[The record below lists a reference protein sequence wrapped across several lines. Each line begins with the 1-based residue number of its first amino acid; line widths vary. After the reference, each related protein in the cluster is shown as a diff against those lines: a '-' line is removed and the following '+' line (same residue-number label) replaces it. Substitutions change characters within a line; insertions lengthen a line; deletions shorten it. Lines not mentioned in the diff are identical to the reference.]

1 MSAMCRQLC
10 MKYQKVL
17 IALIEVESQEV
28 LILIFLIYYVT
39 STTVIQQV
47 G

>member
-10 MKYQKVL
+10 MKCKKVL